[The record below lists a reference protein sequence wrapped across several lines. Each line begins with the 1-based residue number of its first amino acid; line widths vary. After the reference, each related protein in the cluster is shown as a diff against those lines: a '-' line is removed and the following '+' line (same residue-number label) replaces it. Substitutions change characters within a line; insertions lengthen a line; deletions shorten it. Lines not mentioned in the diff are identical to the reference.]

1 MLYLVNKCVTSEKI
15 MSQLKNY
22 LSQITLVCF
31 INSLDYLVK
40 GGRDNRATGFIS
52 SLINL
57 KLELSMPNGELK
69 VAHKAR
75 GKHGM
80 QKLINQVVDRI
91 TKDPQI
97 TQVGLSYVDSQQDTD
112 AIEMALRDQR
122 PDLKI
127 INQLVDCKINP
138 NAVRT
143 KKISFL

>member
-1 MLYLVNKCVTSEKI
+1 MI
-15 MSQLKNY
+15 
-22 LSQITLVCF
+22 CF

-40 GGRDNRATGFIS
+40 GGRASRATGFIS

-57 KLELSMPNGELK
+57 KLELAMPNGKLK
-69 VAHKAR
+69 VVHKAR

-97 TQVGLSYVDSQQDTD
+97 TQVGLSYVDSHQNTD
-112 AIEMALRDQR
+112 AIAMTLKDQR

-127 INQLVDCKINP
+127 INQLTIPTIMTHVGPKEFAIIF
-138 NAVRT
+138 A
-143 KKISFL
+143 